1 MNLIDTHCHLCHGR
15 LREYADDAVSR
26 ALEAGVVAMVCA
38 ASDLSES
45 KAALGMA
52 RKYPQVRCLA
62 GVHPHDA
69 KDVNDETLRQI
80 AELVQKNENVA
91 LGEIGLDYH
100 YDFSPRED
108 QQRVFAAQIE
118 LADRLDRKIVIHT
131 REALDD
137 ALAILAGS
145 GFDATRAVFHSVT
158 ADADGVRR
166 MLDTGAT
173 VSFSGIVTFK
183 KTGYLRQ
190 AAAVVPDDRLLVET
204 DAPFL
209 SPEPV
214 RKLKT
219 NEPANVAHVARCL
232 AGVRD
237 VSEGRLAEQTTANA
251 VRFFELDL

>member
-1 MNLIDTHCHLCHGR
+1 
-15 LREYADDAVSR
+15 
-26 ALEAGVVAMVCA
+26 
-38 ASDLSES
+38 
-45 KAALGMA
+45 
-52 RKYPQVRCLA
+52 
-62 GVHPHDA
+62 
-69 KDVNDETLRQI
+69 
-80 AELVQKNENVA
+80 VQKNENVA